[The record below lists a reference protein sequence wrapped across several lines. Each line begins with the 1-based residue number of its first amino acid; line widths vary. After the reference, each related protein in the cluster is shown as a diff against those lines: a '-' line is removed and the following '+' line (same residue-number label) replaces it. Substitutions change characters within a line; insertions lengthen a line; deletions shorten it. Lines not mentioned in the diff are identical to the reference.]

1 MKKRNLLEKL
11 CIAERDVI
19 LVKRVSVS
27 SVGVKCTY
35 IVSRGRLSLTQKKTG
50 FRDRNYRI
58 SDKVR
63 WYFTDEIRIN
73 RDTRYSQP
81 VVCIRVV
88 WIPREPPC
96 ILDISCFRVSRK
108 YAYNVPVSESHS
120 AKKYQQRKHR
130 PLPIHL
136 INITV
141 TRSRFGSCR
150 VIVQK
155 DRSILYEWRM
165 HSL

>member
-73 RDTRYSQP
+73 RDTR
-81 VVCIRVV
+81 
-88 WIPREPPC
+88 
-96 ILDISCFRVSRK
+96 ILYHNRWFAYVSFEFHE
-108 YAYNVPVSESHS
+108 NHPVSLIYHASVCQENMRIM
-120 AKKYQQRKHR
+120 YRCRKAT
-130 PLPIHL
+130 LP
-136 INITV
+136 
-141 TRSRFGSCR
+141 
-150 VIVQK
+150 
-155 DRSILYEWRM
+155 RSINNVNIGHYRYIWLI
-165 HSL
+165 

>member
-1 MKKRNLLEKL
+1 M

-19 LVKRVSVS
+19 LMKRVSVS

-35 IVSRGRLSLTQKKTG
+35 IVSHGRLSLTQKKTG
-50 FRDRNYRI
+50 FRGRNYRTATRFVGI
-58 SDKVR
+58 SRMRFGLIV
-63 WYFTDEIRIN
+63 IRGIHN
-73 RDTRYSQP
+73 WWFAYVSPEFHEKHP
-81 VVCIRVV
+81 VSLIYHASVCQENMRIM
-88 WIPREPPC
+88 
-96 ILDISCFRVSRK
+96 
-108 YAYNVPVSESHS
+108 SESHF

-130 PLPIHL
+130 SLPIHL

-165 HSL
+165 HSF

>member
-11 CIAERDVI
+11 YIAERDVI

-81 VVCIRVV
+81 GGLHTCR
-88 WIPREPPC
+88 
-96 ILDISCFRVSRK
+96 LNS
-108 YAYNVPVSESHS
+108 
-120 AKKYQQRKHR
+120 
-130 PLPIHL
+130 
-136 INITV
+136 
-141 TRSRFGSCR
+141 TRTT
-150 VIVQK
+150 
-155 DRSILYEWRM
+155 LYP
-165 HSL
+165 